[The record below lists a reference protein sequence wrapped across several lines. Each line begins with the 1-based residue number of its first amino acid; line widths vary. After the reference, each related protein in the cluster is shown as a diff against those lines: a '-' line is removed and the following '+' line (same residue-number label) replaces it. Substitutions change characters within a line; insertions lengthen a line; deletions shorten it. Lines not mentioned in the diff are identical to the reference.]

1 MRKYDGLRKEIA
13 KIKAGTIGI
22 ALPYLAWLNSI
33 NDGYELSISFWDG
46 KPYSSKKM
54 PPTLFYKFKEQEE
67 AESFLLKYLQN
78 NKPFK
83 PFVLFSNE
91 EEVLS

>member
-13 KIKAGTIGI
+13 KIKVGTIGI
-22 ALPYLAWLNSI
+22 ALPYMAWLNSI
-33 NDGYELSISFWDG
+33 SDGYELSISFWDG
-46 KPYSSKKM
+46 KPFSQKKM
-54 PPTLFYKFKEQEE
+54 PPALLYKFKEQEE
-67 AESFLLKYLQN
+67 AESFLLKYLEN

-91 EEVLS
+91 EEILS